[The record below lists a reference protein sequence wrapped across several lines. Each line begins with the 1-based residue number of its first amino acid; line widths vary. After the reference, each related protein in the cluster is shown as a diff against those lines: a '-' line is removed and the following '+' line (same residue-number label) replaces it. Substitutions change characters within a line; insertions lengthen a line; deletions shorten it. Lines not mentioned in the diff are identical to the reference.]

1 MANEIFEGKLAHLC
15 DVVLCPYCSD
25 PMKVTPSGACCGNG
39 HDFEFS
45 FPVIIVNA
53 ERELEQRLKVY
64 PRLVAKG
71 SMNRIQAEQ
80 LKARQAETIVILG
93 FLSAHRDEFVT
104 FMKHRDEFLRWLQSG
119 RPEPFTVQEEVF
131 R

>member
-1 MANEIFEGKLAHLC
+1 MSA
-15 DVVLCPYCSD
+15 
-25 PMKVTPSGACCGNG
+25 TPFGACCGNG
-39 HDFEFS
+39 HDFEFNL
-45 FPVIIVNA
+45 PAIIANA

-64 PRLVAKG
+64 PRLIAKG
-71 SMNRIQAEQ
+71 AMNRIQAEQ
-80 LKARQAETIVILG
+80 LKAHQAETIVILG

>member
-1 MANEIFEGKLAHLC
+1 
-15 DVVLCPYCSD
+15 
-25 PMKVTPSGACCGNG
+25 MKVTPSGACCGNG

-45 FPVIIVNA
+45 FPVIIANA
-53 ERELEQRLKVY
+53 KRELEQRLKVY

-93 FLSAHRDEFVT
+93 FLSAHRDEFVL
-104 FMKHRDEFLRWLQSG
+104 FMKHREAFLRWLNTEQ
-119 RPEPFTVQEEVF
+119 PEPFTVQEEVF

>member
-1 MANEIFEGKLAHLC
+1 MANEI
-15 DVVLCPYCSD
+15 LCPYCSD
-25 PMKVTPSGACCGNG
+25 LVSVTTSGACCGNG
-39 HDFEFS
+39 YDLEFN
-45 FPVIIVNA
+45 FPAMVANA
-53 ERELEQRLKVY
+53 KREMEYRLRVY
-64 PRLVAKG
+64 PGLVAKG
-71 SMNRIQAEQ
+71 SIKQIQAEQ